1 MKKEIYFREDEP
13 FSPEATGDK
22 IMASEDQSIPS
33 ESAMEA
39 KESKSAYLLWAGGI
53 AFAFVFTF
61 IIWLFGPLLDRFI
74 LGPDQGPEWYYW
86 QLPSPDVTAQL
97 IVWTFYLAHQFVV
110 WFTIYWAQ
118 KNLIAQKTKPTAS
131 LTKYN
136 WAMILITVFF
146 VTLHL
151 IQTQIWFDGLAQDV
165 PIWTSQGSVIV
176 MLILILVIE
185 NPRRGLF
192 LGKKAGKPF
201 TARVSG
207 LVRRI
212 HMYPIAWALVYTF
225 WFHPMF
231 YDPQL
236 LTGFFYMFLLFTQMT
251 VAYTSVHIDKR
262 WVITVEG
269 FVGVHALVVAIFN
282 TLDHGSTDM
291 WAMFLSGFV
300 FMWVF
305 TYMYALNVRKEVK
318 VLATL
323 LYFAFLAWIYIP
335 APFGYGRDISYL
347 LRFEMLWIPII
358 LYLLAAVVAGIAY
371 VYLKATK
378 KTQ

>member
-1 MKKEIYFREDEP
+1 
-13 FSPEATGDK
+13 
-22 IMASEDQSIPS
+22 MASEEQT
-33 ESAMEA
+33 METDPA
-39 KESKSAYLLWAGGI
+39 PVDKKSKAAYILWAGGI
-53 AFAFVFTF
+53 AFAFGFTF
-61 IIWLFGPLLDRFI
+61 LIWFFGPLLDRFI
-74 LGPDQGPEWYYW
+74 LGPDTGPAWYYW
-86 QLPSPDVTAQL
+86 QLPSPDAIAQFV
-97 IVWTFYLAHQFVV
+97 VWTFYLAHQFVV

-118 KNLIAQKTKPTAS
+118 KNLIEQKTKPTTS

-136 WAMILITVFF
+136 WAMVIINVVFVF
-146 VTLHL
+146 LHL

-176 MLILILVIE
+176 MLVLILVIE

-192 LGKKAGKPF
+192 LGRRAGKPF

-269 FVGVHALVVAIFN
+269 FVGVHALV
-282 TLDHGSTDM
+282 DM

-305 TYMYALNVRKEVK
+305 TYMYALNVRREVK
-318 VLATL
+318 VLVTL

-335 APFGYGRDISYL
+335 APFGYGRDISFL
-347 LRFEMLWIPII
+347 LRLEMLWIPII
-358 LYLLAAVVAGIAY
+358 LYLLAAIVAGIGY
-371 VYLKATK
+371 IYLKATK
-378 KTQ
+378 KAE

>member
-1 MKKEIYFREDEP
+1 
-13 FSPEATGDK
+13 
-22 IMASEDQSIPS
+22 MASEDQSIGTEP
-33 ESAMEA
+33 A
-39 KESKSAYLLWAGGI
+39 SKQEKSRAAYVLLAGGI

-61 IIWLFGPLLDRFI
+61 LIWFFGPLLDRFV
-74 LGPDQGPEWYYW
+74 LGPDTGPGWYYW
-86 QLPSPDVTAQL
+86 QLPSPDAIAQF
-97 IVWTFYLAHQFVV
+97 IVWSFYLAHQFVV

-118 KNLIAQKTKPTAS
+118 KNLIAQKTKPTTS

-136 WAMILITVFF
+136 WAMVIINVIF
-146 VTLHL
+146 VSLHL

-176 MLILILVIE
+176 MLVLILVIE

-192 LGKKAGKPF
+192 LGKRAGKPF

-207 LVRRI
+207 LIRRI

-251 VAYTSVHIDKR
+251 VAYTSVHIDKK

-291 WAMFLSGFV
+291 WAMFLTGFV

-318 VLATL
+318 ALVTL

-347 LRFEMLWIPII
+347 LRLEMLWIPII
-358 LYLLAAVVAGIAY
+358 LYLLAAIVAGIGY

-378 KTQ
+378 KAE

>member
-1 MKKEIYFREDEP
+1 
-13 FSPEATGDK
+13 
-22 IMASEDQSIPS
+22 MASENRSRDIEIKSERNQSR
-33 ESAMEA
+33 A
-39 KESKSAYLLWAGGI
+39 AYFLWVGGLVFAIGFTLL
-53 AFAFVFTF
+53 
-61 IIWLFGPLLDRFI
+61 IWIFGPALDRFV
-74 LGPDQGPEWYYW
+74 LGPDQGPAWYYW
-86 QLPSPDVTAQL
+86 QLPEPDFMAQF
-97 IVWTFYLAHQFVV
+97 IVWSMYLTHQFVV
-110 WFTIYWAQ
+110 WGTIYWAQ
-118 KNLIAQKTKPTAS
+118 KNLIAQKTNPTTS

-136 WAMILITVFF
+136 WAMVVISLVF

-151 IQTQIWFDGLAQDV
+151 VQTQIWFDGLAQDV

-176 MLILILVIE
+176 MLVLILIIE

-251 VAYTSVHIDKR
+251 VAYTKVHIDKR

-305 TYMYALNVRKEVK
+305 TYMYALNIRKEVK
-318 VLATL
+318 GLVTL
-323 LYFAFLAWIYIP
+323 LYFTFLAWIYIP
-335 APFGYGRDISYL
+335 APFGYGRDIAYL
-347 LRFEMLWIPII
+347 LRLEMLWIPII
-358 LYLLAAVVAGIAY
+358 LYLLAAVFAGLAF
-371 VYLKATK
+371 VYLKAK
-378 KTQ
+378 KNAD